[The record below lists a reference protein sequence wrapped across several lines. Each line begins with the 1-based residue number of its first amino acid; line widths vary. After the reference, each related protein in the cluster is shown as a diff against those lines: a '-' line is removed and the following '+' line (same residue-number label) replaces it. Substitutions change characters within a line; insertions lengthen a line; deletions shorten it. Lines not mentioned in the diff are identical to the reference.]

1 MSVSRDEFARLVEEQ
16 LRSYGEARP
25 VTHDAPRDRLVVGEP
40 PGPMHFVSLGNAYQD
55 YLSAPEG
62 LRRRVLS
69 GRVWSVPPRPSS
81 FEQERLFRHVLP
93 RVRDRA
99 WFSALRRQAELEL
112 GADEK
117 AIEELMLPFKELNS
131 QLAAHLAFE
140 LPTSVMEIGR
150 ERLTS
155 WSADFEKLYRRAL
168 DNLRE
173 RTPRDFLNPEPGVF
187 VSPYHDGLDA
197 SRMLLVERIEALPV
211 KGTPV
216 AMAPTHDVLLVTGDQ
231 DDEGLGVVAAWA
243 EEAINEPRV
252 NSALCFRLE
261 KGAWT
266 PWLPPRPHPAWQ
278 KLKLLQLQTLAS
290 IVARQKEVLEALL
303 EANGHPIAVPSFR
316 AFRTLSGDIVTS
328 AAWTEGQE
336 ALLPEADRVEFLR
349 LSPDGNPKN
358 AKGWSVKW
366 DVAKKTMGE
375 QMQPTGDVPERY
387 RVNSFPEEGALLA
400 MEAESKDA

>member
-1 MSVSRDEFARLVEEQ
+1 
-16 LRSYGEARP
+16 
-25 VTHDAPRDRLVVGEP
+25 
-40 PGPMHFVSLGNAYQD
+40 
-55 YLSAPEG
+55 
-62 LRRRVLS
+62 
-69 GRVWSVPPRPSS
+69 VPARPSS

-112 GADEK
+112 GADEA
-117 AIEELMLPFKELNS
+117 AIEELMLPFKELNP

-150 ERLTS
+150 ERLTA
-155 WSADFEKLYRRAL
+155 WGADFDALYARAL
-168 DNLRE
+168 ENLRE
-173 RTPRDFLNPEPGVF
+173 RTPLDFQNPEPGVF
-187 VSPYHDGLDA
+187 ISPYHDSLDA
-197 SRMLLVERIEALPV
+197 SRMLLIDRIEALEV
-211 KGTPV
+211 KGKPV
-216 AMAPTHDVLLVTGDQ
+216 AIAPTHDVLLITGDE
-231 DDEGLGVVAAWA
+231 DEKGLEVLASWA

-261 KGAWT
+261 KGAWS
-266 PWLPPRPHPAWQ
+266 PWLPARPHPAWQ

-316 AFRTLSGDIVTS
+316 AFRTLTGDIVTS

-349 LSPDGNPKN
+349 LSPDGDPKN
-358 AKGWSVKW
+358 AQGWSVKW
-366 DVAKKTMGE
+366 EIARRTLGE
-375 QMQPTGDVPERY
+375 QMQPTGDVPERF
-387 RVNSFPEEGALLA
+387 RVTGFPEDKTLMA
-400 MEAESKDA
+400 MWAESKDS